1 MRLSYLFNAVSFVFI
16 CIGFVTLLPVV
27 VAIIYGETNCILP
40 FVATGIGAMLLGGF
54 FKLIVNH
61 FLTKDKKMTDIKK
74 SEGLATVLL
83 SWLIFAIIASI
94 PYLFF
99 NFGVVDS
106 FFDD

>member
-16 CIGFVTLLPVV
+16 CIGLVTLLPAI
-27 VAIIYGETNCILP
+27 VALIYNETNCILP
-40 FVATGIGAMLLGGF
+40 FVATGLSAMLLGGF

-74 SEGLATVLL
+74 AEGLATVLL
-83 SWLIFAIIASI
+83 SWLIFAVIASI

-99 NFGVVDS
+99 NFGIDRKSVV
-106 FFDD
+106 